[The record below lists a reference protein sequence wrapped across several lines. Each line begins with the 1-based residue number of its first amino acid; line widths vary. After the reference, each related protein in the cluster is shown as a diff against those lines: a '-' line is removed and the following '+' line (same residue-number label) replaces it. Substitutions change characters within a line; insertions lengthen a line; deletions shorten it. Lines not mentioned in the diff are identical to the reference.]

1 MTDAAI
7 ISVSTLNQALKAMA
21 QKNVVA
27 LAGGTDVLVRL
38 HDVVDRPWP
47 KLLVLEGV
55 KPLHRMTVK
64 DGRILLGP
72 LFTFA
77 DIAKSTDLRK
87 FAPQLVEA
95 ASLAGSVLIRNR
107 GTIGGNVAHASPAGD
122 LIPPL
127 FVLSARLEL
136 SSVKGKRYVSIEDFV
151 KGPGVTALKAGE
163 LITSIILEKCG
174 SHGFYLRLAARRAL
188 AISKVSVAANLS
200 VRREKVDR
208 IKIALGAV
216 APTVVRA
223 LRTED
228 YLLGKELTCGT
239 VSAACSI
246 AKNEATPITDIRSD
260 AEYRR
265 EMVAVLLRRGLTR
278 IAHSGSR
285 G

>member
-47 KLLVLEGV
+47 RLLVLEGV

-64 DGRILLGP
+64 DDRILLGP
-72 LFTFA
+72 LLTFA
-77 DIAKSTDLRK
+77 DIAKSAGLRK

-136 SSVKGKRYVSIEDFV
+136 SSVNGKRYVSIEDFV
-151 KGPGVTALKAGE
+151 KGPGLTALKANE

-208 IKIALGAV
+208 IKVALGAV

-228 YLLGKELTCGT
+228 YLLGRELTDGT
-239 VSAACSI
+239 ISVACSI

-265 EMVAVLLRRGLTR
+265 GMVAVLLRRGLAR
-278 IAHSGSR
+278 IAHTGTR
-285 G
+285 A